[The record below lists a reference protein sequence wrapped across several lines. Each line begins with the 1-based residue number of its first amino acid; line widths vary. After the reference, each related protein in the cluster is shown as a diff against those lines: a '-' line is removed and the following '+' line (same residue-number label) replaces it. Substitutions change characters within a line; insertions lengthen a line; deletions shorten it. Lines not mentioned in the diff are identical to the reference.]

1 MKEGDIVFCIDSS
14 DHGKKQKLTYGKGY
28 TIKRIDNYK
37 LNSSIS
43 ITNDSG
49 VIGIYNLNRF
59 VTLKEWRDKK
69 LKEIGL

>member
-49 VIGIYNLNRF
+49 VIGIYNFNRF
-59 VTLKEWRDKK
+59 ITLKEWRDKK

>member
-43 ITNDSG
+43 IKNDSG
-49 VIGIYNLNRF
+49 VIGIYNFNRF
-59 VTLKEWRDKK
+59 ITLKEWRDKK
-69 LKEIGL
+69 LKELGL

>member
-28 TIKRIDNYK
+28 EIVTKGNLHIAIK
-37 LNSSIS
+37 
-43 ITNDSG
+43 NDSG
-49 VIGIYNLNRF
+49 VIGVYNLNRF
-59 VTLKEWRDKK
+59 ITLKEWRDKK